1 MMAVSSPK
9 ELPILIKPFQQ
20 PQQTEHEQEEEK
32 LKPKVYAL
40 NQSSHHSKIS
50 AVLDTRELWRQFD
63 ALGTE
68 MIVTRRGRYAELIG
82 LSLSMA

>member
-20 PQQTEHEQEEEK
+20 SQQTEQEEEK

-82 LSLSMA
+82 LSLP